1 MSSISIQYYKVHCV
15 HSELG
20 IFEPRSGIRID
31 RRVAWEMRVDPMKHI
46 NNGFIYSQ
54 VNEDG
59 YYEIFN
65 DSDEKIAQAL
75 PFTFFEEDEVFRVY
89 IDYVCLKDSSIRLP
103 TPDEQRG
110 KLFMEEIEEPSP
122 SSRVKESGIL
132 ICTVDEYMERMNNY
146 VIKFNKE
153 HI

>member
-1 MSSISIQYYKVHCV
+1 
-15 HSELG
+15 
-20 IFEPRSGIRID
+20 
-31 RRVAWEMRVDPMKHI
+31 
-46 NNGFIYSQ
+46 
-54 VNEDG
+54 
-59 YYEIFN
+59 
-65 DSDEKIAQAL
+65 
-75 PFTFFEEDEVFRVY
+75 VFRVY

-146 VIKFNKE
+146 VIKFHKE